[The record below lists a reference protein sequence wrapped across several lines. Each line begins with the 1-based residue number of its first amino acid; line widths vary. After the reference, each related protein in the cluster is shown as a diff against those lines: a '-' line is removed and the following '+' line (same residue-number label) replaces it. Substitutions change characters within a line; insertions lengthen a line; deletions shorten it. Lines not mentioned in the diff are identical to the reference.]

1 MGRIAAPYAV
11 RGWIKV
17 HTYTE
22 YLDSLLDYP
31 VWQLGGDGT
40 WRTYTVE
47 DARIHGSS
55 LIAKLA
61 GVDDRTAAEAI
72 KGLDV
77 AVGRD
82 ELPPAGPDEYYW
94 DDLIGL
100 DVVNTHDEPL
110 GQVSG
115 LLESGAHDLLK
126 VSGERERLIPF
137 VAAIVLEVDLV
148 ARRVR
153 VDWEKDYG

>member
-1 MGRIAAPYAV
+1 MGRVAAPYAV
-11 RGWIKV
+11 RGWVKIQA
-17 HTYTE
+17 YTE

-31 VWQLGGDGT
+31 VWQIGKDNV
-40 WRTYTVE
+40 WRSHAVE
-47 DARIHGSS
+47 EARVHGAT

-61 GVDDRTAAEAI
+61 DIDDRTAAESI
-72 KGLDV
+72 KGLEV

-100 DVVNTHDEPL
+100 DVVNTHDESL

-126 VSGERERLIPF
+126 VSGEHERLIPF
-137 VAAIVLEVDLV
+137 VAAIVLEVDLA
-148 ARRVR
+148 ARRIR
-153 VDWEKDYG
+153 VDWEKEYG